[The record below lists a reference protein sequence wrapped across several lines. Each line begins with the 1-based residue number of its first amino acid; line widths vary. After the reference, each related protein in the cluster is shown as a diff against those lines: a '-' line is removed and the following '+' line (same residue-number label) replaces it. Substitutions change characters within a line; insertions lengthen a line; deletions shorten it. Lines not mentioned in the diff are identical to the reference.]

1 MVPISPEG
9 CSICWSKFAPL
20 TNLDAGGSTFWGFL
34 MSFWVG
40 FHQLFN
46 AFFGEV
52 EKVSRKQVEVWQIVL
67 NFFRSFIFSGWVFY
81 DFSCSTRHV
90 IDLKWYLWWVW
101 KISRCEGNEIVKEMQ
116 RGKASFATINLQT
129 WFQRAE
135 IRLPERKKGR
145 HTVLH
150 RICVVLARTLLR
162 LWQCRGVGHP
172 SVWKPT
178 GQKLPKPGCEK
189 MDFSLG
195 RNNLL
200 NFKWVVTRASS
211 FGSFFGG
218 AYVTTLGSRYSENAC
233 HV

>member
-1 MVPISPEG
+1 MSFLWFFRTSQGTSDG
-9 CSICWSKFAPL
+9 CEKSHVVKGMKSLKKCKEERLVFQPSICPGFKEGKF
-20 TNLDAGGSTFWGFL
+20 W
-34 MSFWVG
+34 
-40 FHQLFN
+40 
-46 AFFGEV
+46 
-52 EKVSRKQVEVWQIVL
+52 
-67 NFFRSFIFSGWVFY
+67 
-81 DFSCSTRHV
+81 
-90 IDLKWYLWWVW
+90 
-101 KISRCEGNEIVKEMQ
+101 
-116 RGKASFATINLQT
+116 
-129 WFQRAE
+129 
-135 IRLPERKKGR
+135 LPERKKGR

-189 MDFSLG
+189 IDFSLG
-195 RNNLL
+195 RNSLL
-200 NFKWVVTRASS
+200 NFKRVVTRASS